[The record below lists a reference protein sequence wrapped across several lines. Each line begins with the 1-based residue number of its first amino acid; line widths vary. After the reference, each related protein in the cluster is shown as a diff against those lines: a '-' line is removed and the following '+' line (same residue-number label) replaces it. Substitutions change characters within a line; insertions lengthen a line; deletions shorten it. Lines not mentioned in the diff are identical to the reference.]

1 MAQQASEEGTDVDP
15 TTINFYAVCV
25 DKCPVTN
32 EWICDRTGEAK
43 LVELKAEQ
51 KADQVVKL
59 QACADKTFA
68 KGGAFLGKDPGLTG
82 DKTCQNLLEHCWK
95 IDSDTRSI
103 FYRCMPLHNITKG
116 QTSECIYPDSSI
128 AIDDDRC
135 SKMRVTET
143 TIAEQPAKKNYLYDQ
158 MNSVFATVM
167 RYFGDI
173 QKSMHVILLSGGV
186 GALVVGLFWLIALRY
201 FAGCMVW
208 SSLAMVICLAITFTC
223 FCFSKAGLIS
233 GERSAMMSSRMGDS
247 GASYLKA
254 DEENKQAWTYVSY
267 GCALLTIIMLVVIAA
282 MKSKIHVSYY
292 LFICLIDLFEIQN
305 FFFNL
310 FFFY

>member
-1 MAQQASEEGTDVDP
+1 MYPRLTEDIFAMAQQASEESVTVDP

-25 DKCPVTN
+25 NECPVTN

-82 DKTCQNLLEHCWK
+82 DETCQNLLEHCWK

-223 FCFSKAGLIS
+223 FCFSKAGT
-233 GERSAMMSSRMGDS
+233 
-247 GASYLKA
+247 LKI
-254 DEENKQAWTYVSY
+254 EKLKFSKL
-267 GCALLTIIMLVVIAA
+267 CTILVVIIV
-282 MKSKIHVSYY
+282 KIIFIVSF
-292 LFICLIDLFEIQN
+292 LF
-305 FFFNL
+305 
-310 FFFY
+310 